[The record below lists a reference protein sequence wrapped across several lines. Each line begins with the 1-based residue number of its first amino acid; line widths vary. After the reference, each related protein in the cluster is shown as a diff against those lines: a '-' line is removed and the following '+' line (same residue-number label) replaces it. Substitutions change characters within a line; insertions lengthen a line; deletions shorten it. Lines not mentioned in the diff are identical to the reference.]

1 MRQPGRSPCP
11 CPNRRPS
18 FAEWIRADHLW
29 ELQSPA
35 GIVQM
40 CQGQVDDG
48 AKESPSKFFELL
60 AGKERNRRLLQLEG
74 VEKGTNTEQSLC

>member
-1 MRQPGRSPCP
+1 MALSREEEPSGIFQEHTD
-11 CPNRRPS
+11 PNDKLFLS
-18 FAEWIRADHLW
+18 
-29 ELQSPA
+29 
-35 GIVQM
+35 G
-40 CQGQVDDG
+40 QGQVDDG